1 MLWKTSK
8 RKAAEKRDFTDFID
22 EGSEIDGSYSFTGTA
37 MVNGKF
43 RGEISSRD
51 TLIIGDKARITAT
64 IHAGTVIVRG
74 EVLGNVVATERIELA
89 GAARLFGDIET
100 PVLVVDEGV
109 VFEGQC
115 RMTKA
120 KPVEAAPTRD
130 LSVVAVKR

>member
-1 MLWKTSK
+1 MLWKKSSRATV
-8 RKAAEKRDFTDFID
+8 EKHDLTDFID
-22 EGSEIDGSYSFTGTA
+22 EGSELEGTYTFAGTA

-51 TLIIGDKARITAT
+51 TLIVGDKARITAT
-64 IHAGTVIVRG
+64 IRAGTVIVRG
-74 EVLGNVVATERIELA
+74 EVLGNVVATERIELS

-100 PVLVVDEGV
+100 PVLVIDEGV

-120 KPVEAAPTRD
+120 TPVEAAPTRD

>member
-1 MLWKTSK
+1 MLWKKSGRATV
-8 RKAAEKRDFTDFID
+8 EKHDLTDFID
-22 EGSEIDGSYSFTGTA
+22 EGSELEGTYSFAGTA

-51 TLIIGDKARITAT
+51 TLIVGDKARITAT
-64 IHAGTVIVRG
+64 IRAGTVIIRG
-74 EVLGNVVATERIELA
+74 EILGNVVATERIELS

-109 VFEGQC
+109 LFEGQC
-115 RMTKA
+115 SMTKT